1 MVLTDTMIRYILYT
15 LLISHSLSVIKMLKF
30 LKSCVNHMHSL
41 SQSPQPMELRRTP
54 TSTSSKTLLR
64 SPSLLELLK
73 SG

>member
-1 MVLTDTMIRYILYT
+1 MVLTDTMVRYILYT
-15 LLISHSLSVIKMLKF
+15 LLISHSLFVIKMLKF

-41 SQSPQPMELRRTP
+41 SQSPQPRELCRTP
-54 TSTSSKTLLR
+54 TSSKTLLR